1 MNLEIKN
8 TRFLNLIPSK
18 ITDFVLEDLSRPQFN
33 ENNLKE
39 ESFWLT
45 ASTGGRTLVK
55 LYSYDELQSR
65 LTEHMDSIGADE
77 NDTDRNL
84 MLVLARERYYV
95 LENALSSDLFPA
107 GFPRIEEAS
116 KVTRRIFRL
125 LMKSLQCE
133 YYMSEED
140 AKKYARKNGYSLNE
154 IEEALAKDIERFNLQ
169 DVMFLHKY
177 GTTVSVNAGFISSF
191 SGKDKDSKKM
201 NISRKTYQA
210 KVIACDYAIQIP
222 LFSENDSVY
231 IYVKSGKRNRILSF
245 SFTELQERLNKY
257 MEDTFEVDSADRDL
271 DFVLKNKHYAVLAGA
286 LEKELYQEIPSLKR
300 SSKPLKLLFHRLL
313 DSPGMK
319 FFVTESETESFAKAI
334 GLTWCQL
341 EEQLKKDIEYYGLKD
356 VFRFHDADYA
366 LVVSD
371 KLLSYFST

>member
-1 MNLEIKN
+1 
-8 TRFLNLIPSK
+8 
-18 ITDFVLEDLSRPQFN
+18 
-33 ENNLKE
+33 
-39 ESFWLT
+39 
-45 ASTGGRTLVK
+45 
-55 LYSYDELQSR
+55 
-65 LTEHMDSIGADE
+65 
-77 NDTDRNL
+77 
-84 MLVLARERYYV
+84 
-95 LENALSSDLFPA
+95 
-107 GFPRIEEAS
+107 
-116 KVTRRIFRL
+116 
-125 LMKSLQCE
+125 
-133 YYMSEED
+133 
-140 AKKYARKNGYSLNE
+140 
-154 IEEALAKDIERFNLQ
+154 
-169 DVMFLHKY
+169 
-177 GTTVSVNAGFISSF
+177 
-191 SGKDKDSKKM
+191 
-201 NISRKTYQA
+201 
-210 KVIACDYAIQIP
+210 
-222 LFSENDSVY
+222 
-231 IYVKSGKRNRILSF
+231 
-245 SFTELQERLNKY
+245 